1 MEEKNR
7 NKEID
12 IIGCIQQVWNN
23 KRLLFK
29 HVVFF
34 SVLGVIVALIN
45 PKEYTAEVLLAPEMN
60 TGGAGLSESL
70 SNMASTF
77 GIDLGGKSAMDAIY
91 PEIYPT
97 VLMSND
103 FVMPITE
110 TMVRLKNDTTT
121 KSYYQHIKSD
131 LRPGFWGY
139 PFHFIHLLFPSKSS
153 ETVTIDK
160 DNLGTLQ
167 LSKEEENIVN
177 YIKSSI
183 KCVIDSKTR
192 IITIAVTDQDPQVA
206 SIIVNVIQKHL
217 RDYII
222 EYRTKKANNDLTYYQ
237 KLLVESKE
245 EYKKAQKKYSNFC
258 DANMKIAMQA
268 VEAQRDELEN
278 EMQIKY
284 NVYNQMSTQ
293 VEHAK
298 AKVQEQTPAFT
309 IIQQATVPNRASST
323 PRSIIAIL
331 YAIFGGLIGAIH
343 ILFGEDIQRFVL
355 RLKK

>member
-1 MEEKNR
+1 MEEKKR
-7 NKEID
+7 IKEID
-12 IIGCIQQVWNN
+12 IIGCIQQVWNS

-29 HVVFF
+29 YIVVF
-34 SVLGVIVALIN
+34 SVLGVIVALVN
-45 PKEYTAEVLLAPEMN
+45 PKEYTSEVLLAPEMN

-70 SNMASTF
+70 SNMASSF

-97 VLMSND
+97 VLMSSD
-103 FVMPITE
+103 FVMPIKE
-110 TMVRLKNDTTT
+110 TMVRLKNDTTS
-121 KSYYQHIKSD
+121 KNYYQHIKSD

-139 PFHFIHLLFPSKSS
+139 PIHFIHLLFPPKMS
-153 ETVTIDK
+153 ETVTITK
-160 DNLGTLQ
+160 DSIGTLQ
-167 LSKEEENIVN
+167 LSKEEENIIN

-206 SIIVNVIQKHL
+206 SIVVNVIQKHL

-222 EYRTKKANNDLTYYQ
+222 EYRTKKANNDLNYYQ
-237 KLLVESKE
+237 KLLIKSKD
-245 EYKKAQKKYSNFC
+245 EYKKAQKRYSDFC
-258 DANMKIAMQA
+258 DANMKIALQSL
-268 VEAQRDELEN
+268 EAQRDELEN
-278 EMQIKY
+278 EMQIKF
-284 NVYNQMSTQ
+284 NVYSQMSTQ

-331 YAIFGGLIGAIH
+331 YAIFGGMIGAIH
-343 ILFGEDIQRFVL
+343 ILLGEDIQRYLL

>member
-1 MEEKNR
+1 MEEKRKNI
-7 NKEID
+7 EID
-12 IIGCIQQVWNN
+12 IIGCFLQIWNR

-29 HVVFF
+29 YTTIFAA
-34 SVLGVIVALIN
+34 LGIVVALIN
-45 PKEYTAEVLLAPEMN
+45 PKEYTSEVLLAPEMS

-103 FVMPITE
+103 FIMPLMG
-110 TMVRLKNDTTT
+110 TMVSLKNDTTLR
-121 KSYYQHIKSD
+121 SYHTHIVSD
-131 LRPGFWGY
+131 LRPNFWGY
-139 PFHFIHLLFPSKSS
+139 PMYFIQLLFPKKSTQTDIS
-153 ETVTIDK
+153 NKTDV
-160 DNLGTLQ
+160 GTLQ
-167 LSKEEENIVN
+167 LTKEEEGIINAIRGA
-177 YIKSSI
+177 I
-183 KCVIDSKTR
+183 KCVIDAKTR

-245 EYKKAQKKYSNFC
+245 EYKKAQRKYSNFC
-258 DANMKIAMQA
+258 DANMKIALQSI
-268 VEAQRDELEN
+268 EAQRDELEN
-278 EMQIKY
+278 EMQIKF
-284 NVYNQMSTQ
+284 NVYSQMSTQ

-309 IIQQATVPNRASST
+309 IIQQAAVPNKASSM
-323 PRSIIAIL
+323 PRSLIVIIYTL
-331 YAIFGGLIGAIH
+331 FGGIIGSFH
-343 ILFGEDIQRFVL
+343 ILLGKDVI
-355 RLKK
+355 RLINRVKK